1 MGLGLGLGFKP
12 PRVASCSHKCTSR
25 SPPSS
30 CTCIAPRRASEAGT
44 SSDRA
49 PLSKLLL
56 SRLALPCGDASLAA
70 PTPMPGGAA
79 PSGSRMHCHS
89 LASSCCEKGGSGE
102 PPPPPDSSSWL
113 GEALRLGSGL
123 GLGLE
128 LGLGSGVGAGVRV
141 GAGVGVG
148 VRVRVRAIQRGR
160 LPVRIGVARP
170 RRAPPL
176 PRPPWLGFGF
186 GLGLGLGSG

>member
-123 GLGLE
+123 GLRLE
-128 LGLGSGVGAGVRV
+128 LGSGVGVRVRVRVGAGAGVRV
-141 GAGVGVG
+141 G
-148 VRVRVRAIQRGR
+148 VRAIQRGR